1 LCRLTGFL
9 SFEFKLED
17 MATQQ
22 VFETVYR
29 GRQRVLHH
37 MAYMR
42 MSKVLLIQQI
52 LHKVGIDLAGKSL
65 FDYGFG
71 AGTFFRYCPLN
82 TRLFGVEM
90 DPVTVEEVGRMLAG
104 RGHPEVTLAP
114 IDPEHW
120 ATHPLLQQSYDV
132 VLCSHVLEHLPDPVD
147 VLRRLKECLKPDGAL
162 VVLLPLNERRSNPHH
177 VHTVD
182 RGKIADWLQASA
194 LRMVCY
200 QEADPWTYW
209 TQPLF
214 TQDSKPGDVLVR
226 ILAQVFSLGL
236 GIPSTLVGYRMWE
249 QLSKP
254 FGRLTRSKPTQ
265 AAFVCNRIETH

>member
-1 LCRLTGFL
+1 
-9 SFEFKLED
+9 

-29 GRQRVLHH
+29 ARQNALHH

-52 LHKVGIDLAGKSL
+52 LHKAGIDLAGKSL

-82 TRLFGVEM
+82 TRLFGIEM
-90 DPVTVEEVGRMLAG
+90 DPVTVEQVGRMLAG

-120 ATHPLLQQSYDV
+120 ATHPLLQKSYDV
-132 VLCSHVLEHLPDPVD
+132 VLCSHVLEHLPDPVHF
-147 VLRRLKECLKPDGAL
+147 LRRLKECLKPDGAL

-182 RGKIADWLQASA
+182 RGKIVDWLEASA
-194 LRMVCY
+194 LRMICY

-209 TQPLF
+209 IQPLY
-214 TQDSKPGDVLVR
+214 THDSRPGDRFVR

-236 GIPSTLVGYRMWE
+236 GIPSTLAGYRMWE
-249 QLSKP
+249 HLSKP
-254 FGRLTRSKPTQ
+254 FGGLTRSKPTQ
-265 AAFVCNRIETH
+265 AAFVCNRTRLD